1 MEKASEFCCIFLAP
15 FATTTWKR
23 KRKFHGAS
31 CENSKRIL
39 NKICVSQTR
48 FPLSSYLE
56 KSEKDVYLCH
66 HCHSQA
72 DKIVKLK
79 EEMLYIASHFSNKIL
94 ALHKFDTPFN
104 GAPPPDPVPVARE
117 Q

>member
-1 MEKASEFCCIFLAP
+1 MEKASEFCCNCLAP
-15 FATTTWKR
+15 FATTTLKR
-23 KRKFHGAS
+23 KRKKFHEAS

-39 NKICVSQTR
+39 NEISVSQTR

-56 KSEKDVYLCH
+56 TSEKDVYLCH

-79 EEMLYIASHFSNKIL
+79 EEMLYITSQDFS
-94 ALHKFDTPFN
+94 FTQ
-104 GAPPPDPVPVARE
+104 V
-117 Q
+117 

>member
-1 MEKASEFCCIFLAP
+1 MWPSMEKASKFCCIYLAS
-15 FATTTWKR
+15 FATTTLKR
-23 KRKFHGAS
+23 KRKKFHEAS

-39 NKICVSQTR
+39 NEISVSQTR

-56 KSEKDVYLCH
+56 TSEKDVYLCH

-79 EEMLYIASHFSNKIL
+79 EEMLYITSQDFS
-94 ALHKFDTPFN
+94 FTQ
-104 GAPPPDPVPVARE
+104 V
-117 Q
+117 